1 MTAQLIRPAT
11 YLVFAVGPF
20 MHRVD
25 ITTKDI
31 GATIG
36 TELSYAGVNGLGSSR
51 VPLVSYRPGTRYHDR
66 AEECAA
72 EHLTTALGRVQLS
85 TRVDATD
92 VTTLAL
98 CLAEVVQEDGC
109 RLWDPSAKDGDSW

>member
-1 MTAQLIRPAT
+1 MTVKLNRPAP
-11 YLVFAVGPF
+11 YLTFAAGPF
-20 MHRVD
+20 LHRVD
-25 ITTKDI
+25 IETEDI
-31 GATIG
+31 GFTIG
-36 TELSYAGVNGLGSSR
+36 TRLSYAGVNGLGSSR

-66 AEECAA
+66 AEECAVK
-72 EHLTTALGRVQLS
+72 HLTTALERVELS

-109 RLWDPSAKDGDSW
+109 RLWDPNETEDDSW